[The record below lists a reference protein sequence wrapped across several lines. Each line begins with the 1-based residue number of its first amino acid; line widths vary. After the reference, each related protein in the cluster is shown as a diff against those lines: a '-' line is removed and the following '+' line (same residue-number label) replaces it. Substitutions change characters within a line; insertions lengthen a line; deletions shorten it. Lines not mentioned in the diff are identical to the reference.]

1 MLAYM
6 RYAYYILLLSKTQ
19 DSFCISFSLF
29 FASFW
34 FLFIMFLHMPFIS
47 LLCRQITAFIFASV
61 ISLLLL
67 LACLY
72 GLARRVK
79 MDFFAYCQMISRFC
93 LTWQKIYRIYMVF
106 KKIYIFCMQI
116 LHGLRRASPLSRF
129 LHSVFQPWTVSNHVL
144 KCLFCVK
151 ITA

>member
-6 RYAYYILLLSKTQ
+6 RYAYYILLLSKKQ

-29 FASFW
+29 FVSFSS
-34 FLFIMFLHMPFIS
+34 FFSMFLYMPFIS
-47 LLCRQITAFIFASV
+47 LLCRQITAFAFASV

-72 GLARRVK
+72 GLDRRVK
-79 MDFFAYCQMISRFC
+79 MDSVYGVDMIFRFC

-116 LHGLRRASPLSRF
+116 LHVIRCASHLF
-129 LHSVFQPWTVSNHVL
+129 QILHYVFQPWTISGHVL